1 MPLLPRLKQNLPAI
15 ILFVFFLSL
24 YIYTAAPTIYSGD
37 SGEIAAAVNTLGLAH
52 PTGFPLY
59 MMIGKLFT
67 LLLPIG
73 DVAHHLNIFSAL
85 LTAISVA
92 LLFILLRSLGMGDI
106 SSILA
111 SIIFGFGRN
120 TIWANAGTVNVYAI
134 SLFFTL
140 ILLNIFIKWK
150 QNENKKYLYWYAI
163 IFGLS
168 LGGHVI
174 MIVMG
179 IPFLM
184 MLWREVRIHRQFKI
198 LSGAIVLSLLPLS
211 QYLYLWLA
219 YTRNTVMTWGS
230 VGSFRDFFNYIT
242 QRDYVNKIAA
252 RTLNS
257 SVLFA
262 NTLVKFL
269 ISEFTI
275 PFFIIILLGLFIL
288 ARKNKHLFLLLISLV
303 AANILIM
310 FLYGNDNDLFILA
323 RYISIPYVVCAISL
337 AYFFDTL
344 FKLVSLKK
352 KGGYILVLGVI
363 FILIG
368 LQLKTALAFNNRHNN
383 FIINDF
389 TENAFS
395 SIDSDSIF
403 ITTGDPITGPAWYF
417 QSINRRNDI
426 IIISGDLVRYNWYIE
441 NLAKRYPDIINKKLL
456 ETQGVGNRLVE
467 IFKDNI
473 SHRKIYSIS
482 NELKNENA
490 TAFEFVPIGL
500 VNRIVLKD
508 TDIREILTSSKE
520 WQNYKL
526 RNIKAN
532 FYKDA
537 MVDNMTIYYIYALNN
552 TGMAYFRNGFLDEGE
567 YLLRKA
573 LDIGKDYRV
582 ESNLNQ
588 IIQQKLLIKH

>member
-352 KGGYILVLGVI
+352 KRGVHI
-363 FILIG
+363 SIRCYFYS
-368 LQLKTALAFNNRHNN
+368 NR
-383 FIINDF
+383 
-389 TENAFS
+389 
-395 SIDSDSIF
+395 
-403 ITTGDPITGPAWYF
+403 TT
-417 QSINRRNDI
+417 
-426 IIISGDLVRYNWYIE
+426 V
-441 NLAKRYPDIINKKLL
+441 
-456 ETQGVGNRLVE
+456 
-467 IFKDNI
+467 
-473 SHRKIYSIS
+473 
-482 NELKNENA
+482 KNGA
-490 TAFEFVPIGL
+490 CL
-500 VNRIVLKD
+500 
-508 TDIREILTSSKE
+508 
-520 WQNYKL
+520 
-526 RNIKAN
+526 
-532 FYKDA
+532 
-537 MVDNMTIYYIYALNN
+537 
-552 TGMAYFRNGFLDEGE
+552 
-567 YLLRKA
+567 
-573 LDIGKDYRV
+573 
-582 ESNLNQ
+582 
-588 IIQQKLLIKH
+588 